1 LVKQTVTMRHKIF
14 SNLALTG
21 LTAALL
27 CPQAGAFAQS
37 SASYDLT
44 RAFRD
49 AKARDPQLVIASA
62 SEAASIARQDQAVA
76 ALLPNI
82 GFAGTAARQ
91 AASTNTVD
99 RKTFT
104 SQTYSLSLSQP
115 LFRPQSWQAKEQ
127 SGLAATQAG
136 LQKVTAEQDLMVRVA
151 TAYFESLIA
160 QANLAAARAQ
170 KTAIEEQLNVAKKSF
185 TAGTATKIDQQE
197 SQARFDLAAA
207 QEISAK
213 NELDAKLTSLR
224 ILTGQ
229 APQSL
234 AQLPRG
240 LELAQP
246 LPNDA
251 GQWLEQARK
260 NNLQVQQAQIGT
272 EIAKREISKQA
283 SGHLPTVDLVGSAS
297 RSKNQQ
303 LTLLGITSTNAALGL
318 QVNAP
323 IYSGGGVSAR
333 TREAVALHQKSDAEL
348 DAARL
353 QAEQNTQQL
362 FSRLNSSLALVK
374 ALETAERSSQLAL
387 DSNVLGYGVGVRVNV
402 DVLNSQ
408 QQLFSTR
415 RDLAKARYDFLLD
428 GLRIKQ
434 AVGGLREDDLNE
446 ISQLLVANSL
456 N

>member
-1 LVKQTVTMRHKIF
+1 MQFNLFKH
-14 SNLALTG
+14 LALTSIA
-21 LTAALL
+21 AALL
-27 CPQAGAFAQS
+27 GAGFGSQAQS
-37 SASYDLT
+37 STSYDLA

-62 SEAASIARQDQAVA
+62 GEAAAVARQDQAFA
-76 ALLPNI
+76 ALLPNV
-82 GFAGTAARQ
+82 GFAGTVARQ

-99 RKTFT
+99 RKSFT

-115 LFRPQSWQAKEQ
+115 VFRPQSWQANEQ
-127 SGLAATQAG
+127 SGLATTQAG
-136 LQKVTAEQDLMVRVA
+136 IQKASAEQDLMVRVA

-160 QANLAAARAQ
+160 EANLAAARAQ

-197 SQARFDLAAA
+197 SQARSDLASA

-213 NELDAKLTSLR
+213 NELDAKMTSLR

-229 APQSL
+229 APATL

-260 NNLQVQQAQIGT
+260 NNLQVQQAQIGA
-272 EIAKREISKQA
+272 EIAKREITKQ
-283 SGHLPTVDLVGSAS
+283 SYGHLPTVDLVGSAS

-303 LTLLGITSTNAALGL
+303 LTLLGITSNNAALGL

-362 FSRLNSSLALVK
+362 FSRLNSSLALVR

-434 AVGGLREDDLNE
+434 AVGGLREADLNE
-446 ISQLLVANSL
+446 ISQLLVTSGL